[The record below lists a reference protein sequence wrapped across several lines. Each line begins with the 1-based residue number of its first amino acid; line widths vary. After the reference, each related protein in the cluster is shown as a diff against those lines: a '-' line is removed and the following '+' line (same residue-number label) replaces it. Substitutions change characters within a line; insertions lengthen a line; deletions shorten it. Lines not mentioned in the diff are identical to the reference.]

1 MGCCTPRML
10 LILFSISWCFSRVSA
25 DSKIFTAAFMA
36 VSGTTDL
43 PEYVGVGMINGV
55 PVVRYDSDTRQT
67 VSLQQWMT
75 DAYDANYWKIL
86 TKQGND
92 HSDKARKDLR
102 MVMKCT
108 NQTSG
113 VHILQFIRTV
123 EITADGSIKR
133 SMNVGFDGKDFIS
146 LEPDRMRWVAAN
158 HFAVKIKENWDSD
171 KAWNRHWKWHLEEE
185 LVERLKSRLH
195 FGKQYF
201 ERKVQPEV
209 FISRREPNGQDK
221 PLTLSCLVTGFY
233 PVDIEVTWLRNGEVM
248 SETQSSG
255 VRPNHDGTHQIQ
267 KEIEINA
274 GDEDQY
280 CCQIEHSS
288 LAEAKLFQWEIPQ
301 WSHLSI
307 ILIIIGSVTG
317 LAVVFGIIIWRRS
330 YRAQP
335 FLETRPTL
343 HQQEVMDKNVEL
355 KLMSKSEPQLKTQ
368 PLQGESKYPRG
379 LEEGNEA
386 VNKEESPSE
395 TDKLNP
401 ASNVSDGNTVKYHLG
416 SHVTE
421 FLPTS
426 EEQ

>member
-1 MGCCTPRML
+1 MEWCIPRML

-25 DSKIFTAAFMA
+25 DRKIFTATFMA

-55 PVVRYDSDTRQT
+55 PVARYDSDTRQT

-75 DAYDANYWKIL
+75 DAYDANYWKTL
-86 TKQGND
+86 TKQGD
-92 HSDKARKDLR
+92 EHSDKARRDLR
-102 MVMKCT
+102 TVMKCT

-123 EITADGSIKR
+123 EITADGSVKR

-146 LEPDRMRWVAAN
+146 LEPDRMRWVASN

-171 KAWNRHWKWHLEEE
+171 KERNRHWKWHLEEE

-201 ERKVQPEV
+201 ARKIQPEV
-209 FISRREPNGQDK
+209 FISRREPNGRDK

-248 SETQSSG
+248 SGTYSSG

-280 CCQIEHSS
+280 SCQIEHSS
-288 LAEAKLFQWEIPQ
+288 LAEAQLYQWAIQEKNGE
-301 WSHLSI
+301 WSHLPI
-307 ILIIIGSVTG
+307 IFIIIGSVTG
-317 LAVVFGIIIWRRS
+317 LAATFGIITWIRS

-343 HQQEVMDKNVEL
+343 RQQEILDKNVEL

-368 PLQGESKYPRG
+368 PLQRESKYPHG
-379 LEEGNEA
+379 LEEGNKATNE
-386 VNKEESPSE
+386 EESPSE

-401 ASNVSDGNTVKYHLG
+401 ASNVSD
-416 SHVTE
+416 
-421 FLPTS
+421 
-426 EEQ
+426 